1 MRLESNPRPFT
12 VKTNALSI
20 APRQIMSK
28 IICKL
33 ITGFNTF
40 VMKFYRWTLFKASL
54 IYEELKDI
62 FEENKQGFDGD

>member
-1 MRLESNPRPFT
+1 MRWESNPTPFT
-12 VKTNALSI
+12 FKTNALSI
-20 APRQIMSK
+20 APRQIMLK
-28 IICKL
+28 IIRKL

-40 VMKFYRWTLFKASL
+40 VMKFCRWTLFKASL